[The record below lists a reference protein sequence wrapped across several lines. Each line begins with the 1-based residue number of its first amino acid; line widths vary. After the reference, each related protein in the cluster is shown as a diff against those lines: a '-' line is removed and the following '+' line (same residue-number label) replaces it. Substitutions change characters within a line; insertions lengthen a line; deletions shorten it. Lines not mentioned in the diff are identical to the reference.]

1 MKKKVEMFSKKYL
14 IGIILGIFV
23 FGIGGVYA
31 ATYIASN
38 RITYDH
44 STSGMQATEVQ
55 GAIDE
60 LYNTCFPPAGE
71 QIINNAGL
79 TKDPYECRYFFKGAN
94 PNNYITFNDEKANW
108 RIISVECDGTIKIMK
123 INSIGS
129 QVWDSTNNNWARPA
143 DLNTYLN
150 RPI

>member
-23 FGIGGVYA
+23 FGVGGVYA

-60 LYNTCFPPAGE
+60 LYNICFPPTTAS
-71 QIINNAGL
+71 QVMDGL
-79 TKDPYECRYFFKGAN
+79 TKDPYECRYFFKGQN
-94 PNNYITFNDEKANW
+94 PNNYITFNGE
-108 RIISVECDGTIKIMK
+108 
-123 INSIGS
+123 
-129 QVWDSTNNNWARPA
+129 
-143 DLNTYLN
+143 
-150 RPI
+150 